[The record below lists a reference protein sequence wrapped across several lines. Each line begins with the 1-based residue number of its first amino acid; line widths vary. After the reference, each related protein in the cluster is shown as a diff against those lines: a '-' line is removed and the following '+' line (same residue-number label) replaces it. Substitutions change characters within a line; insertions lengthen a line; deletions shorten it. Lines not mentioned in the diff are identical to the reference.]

1 MLFKAI
7 LLLVLPFLVQCKDTH
22 FDILIMTQHW
32 PYTTCRD
39 WEERSHKNACTKIEA
54 KWSVHGLWPTQFGKI
69 APGFCNNT
77 WKFEYSS
84 IEKIRPEL
92 DLYWPDIEIRNE
104 PNSLW
109 THEWEKHGTCAAQ
122 LKPLDSELKYFGAGV
137 DLAKKLPLTD
147 WLKEKNIIPGA
158 EYDTM
163 SIYAAIQEKTVKRPH
178 VDCEHLDGEQYIKE
192 IKVCFA
198 KDLSITDCDGIVS
211 SGSALGASKSST
223 GTCKHTQKVVYSSTL
238 PKVVYPGSLADHTHL
253 ALGLVLGLG
262 GSLTMLILMIA
273 IYYKYG
279 RASRRGY
286 ASI

>member
-1 MLFKAI
+1 MLFKAV
-7 LLLVLPFLVQCKDTH
+7 LVFLPFLVQCKDTH
-22 FDILIMTQHW
+22 FDILILTQHW

-39 WEERSHKNACTKIEA
+39 WEERSIKNTCTKLDA
-54 KWSVHGLWPTQFGKI
+54 NWSVHGLWPTQLGRI
-69 APGFCNNT
+69 APVYCNNT

-84 IEKIRPEL
+84 VEKMRPEL
-92 DLYWPDIEIRNE
+92 DLYWPDIEVRNE

-122 LKPLDSELKYFGAGV
+122 LKPLDSEAKYFGAGV

-147 WLKEKNIIPGA
+147 WLKEKNIVPGA

-163 SIYAAIQEKTVKRPH
+163 EIYAAIQEKTVARPH

-211 SGSALGASKSST
+211 SGSSLGARKSST
-223 GTCKHTQKVVYSSTL
+223 GTCKHTQKVVY
-238 PKVVYPGSLADHTHL
+238 PGSLGNHANL
-253 ALGLVLGLG
+253 ALGLILGLG
-262 GSLTMLILMIA
+262 GSVSILILMIA

-279 RASRRGY
+279 RVSRRGY
-286 ASI
+286 VSI

>member
-1 MLFKAI
+1 
-7 LLLVLPFLVQCKDTH
+7 
-22 FDILIMTQHW
+22 
-32 PYTTCRD
+32 
-39 WEERSHKNACTKIEA
+39 
-54 KWSVHGLWPTQFGKI
+54 
-69 APGFCNNT
+69 
-77 WKFEYSS
+77 
-84 IEKIRPEL
+84 
-92 DLYWPDIEIRNE
+92 
-104 PNSLW
+104 
-109 THEWEKHGTCAAQ
+109 
-122 LKPLDSELKYFGAGV
+122 
-137 DLAKKLPLTD
+137 
-147 WLKEKNIIPGA
+147 LKEKNIIPGA

-223 GTCKHTQKVVYSSTL
+223 GTCKHTQKVVY
-238 PKVVYPGSLADHTHL
+238 PGSLADHTHL